1 MPTDDLLEALAA
13 VEHEQWTHWTRHL
26 LDNLTP
32 ENIARW
38 RRQCDTPY
46 VELSEDEKEKDRE
59 WARRVVLERLWH
71 LLWTFGVA
79 NDAQDRDC
87 EAEAERLRRDASVA
101 IRQLMEEHPFIGA
114 LLPRLEPDLA
124 TRNIEGV
131 GWSLLVDALRKH
143 RKAGGRPDVPGR

>member
-1 MPTDDLLEALAA
+1 MPSDELLEALAA
-13 VEHEQWTHWTRHL
+13 AEHEQWTHWTRHL

-46 VELSEDEKEKDRE
+46 ADLSEEEKEKDRE
-59 WARRVVLERLWH
+59 WARRVVLVRVKD

-79 NDAQDRDC
+79 NDAQDRSC
-87 EAEAERLRRDASVA
+87 EEEAARLRRDAA
-101 IRQLMEEHPFIGA
+101 LALRQLMDTHPFIGA

-131 GWSLLVDALRKH
+131 GWWSLADAL
-143 RKAGGRPDVPGR
+143 GGHLKPPGRGDAP